1 MSNPSSTPLEDR
13 LDQQLRLLADQL
25 DVPATDPDADLRRGR
40 RRHRRVRTGAV
51 AGTAATVAA
60 VSAAGFSTG
69 GQLAAD
75 DAPVPD
81 RTTPATH
88 DGPAAAGPGPALPEV
103 EVRDVRPGALTDAL
117 AAGAGLAAGDDR
129 TDRFLAMAARIDTEV
144 GDQAWREVGLGE
156 VESWSGAGVDDC
168 PAGWTCEDVDVEGAT
183 RAALATR
190 RGEVQAVADF
200 GDQVL
205 TVILGRSG
213 LSGVPAWRG

>member
-88 DGPAAAGPGPALPEV
+88 DAPAAAPGAALPEV